1 MIACTIPEI
10 LGHFVN
16 WKFSYSAFG
25 QARLDLLELR
35 DCLSTSDDTNL
46 RINAIEPDRM
56 RCGKISN

>member
-25 QARLDLLELR
+25 QARLDLIGRPHGRSPPLVSVQSIGAALNA
-35 DCLSTSDDTNL
+35 NL
-46 RINAIEPDRM
+46 TPVRGA
-56 RCGKISN
+56 